1 MPLVLSSVGPENL
14 LPQFLFMQGEEEGG
28 HLNIGSYS
36 GGQGIA
42 QPFIPDDSC
51 PDDIFAY
58 ASTDLRGRQLPYL
71 TQDNWDCTRE
81 STTVPTTQVEND
93 YIIADIVPQWGGK
106 VRYEFLYIAVNTLEI
121 SRCPSPYRVYRA
133 G

>member
-28 HLNIGSYS
+28 HLNIGSYH
-36 GGQGIA
+36 GGQGTP

-71 TQDNWDCTRE
+71 TQDNWDCKRN
-81 STTVPTTQVEND
+81 STTVPVTQVEND
-93 YIIADIVPQWGGK
+93 YIIANIVPQWGGK
-106 VRYEFLYIAVNTLEI
+106 VSCKFQLDDLLI
-121 SRCPSPYRVYRA
+121 SNFNHEDV
-133 G
+133 